1 MNDVVHIQD
10 YFSPET
16 IIAVCEDEFQPLAE
30 KIAFNMMT
38 KTTNSGSDVNSLGLP
53 EETTGETAASLKTI
67 SEESSG
73 VLTVAFVGRQGIASI
88 DEGQSPQD
96 VRREFASFDSFKNT
110 IERWA
115 RAKETRWGLE
125 SGSIDAWSVASN
137 VWDHGT
143 VLYQEGGG
151 TEIMKDLLPDAV
163 SRIDLKLT
171 ELLDNAIYNVLSRK
185 IETL

>member
-1 MNDVVHIQD
+1 MNDVVRIQD

-38 KTTNSGSDVNSLGLP
+38 KTRNGGADVNSLGLP
-53 EETTGETAASLKTI
+53 EETTGETADSLKTTF
-67 SEESSG
+67 EETG
-73 VLTVAFVGRQGIASI
+73 GGLTVAFVGRAGIASI
-88 DEGQSPQD
+88 DEGRSPQE
-96 VRREFASFDSFKNT
+96 VRQEFASFDSFKNT

-115 RAKETRWGLE
+115 RAKEARWGLE
-125 SGSIDAWSVASN
+125 SGSIDAWRVASN

-163 SRIDLKLT
+163 SRIDFKLT